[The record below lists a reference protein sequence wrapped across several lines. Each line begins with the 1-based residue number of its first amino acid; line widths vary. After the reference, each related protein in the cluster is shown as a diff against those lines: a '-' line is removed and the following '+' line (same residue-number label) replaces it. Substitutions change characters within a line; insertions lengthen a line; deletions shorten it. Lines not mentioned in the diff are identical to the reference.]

1 MFIIQ
6 LMIGI
11 IASVGIGYILC
22 DVLQVPSMKAAK
34 TARNAASK
42 GEKKKSSLAVFL
54 DGFAEE
60 IQDKIKLNQWKEQEI
75 QTDLDAAGIKD
86 EPRLFVAKA
95 LTKACA
101 VGILA
106 IPAFFIFKILGL
118 AVLAFAVFVYF
129 NETKGITRKIKK
141 KRAKIEAELPRFV
154 SFVNNKLSHTRDLI
168 SILRSYKETAGA
180 EFKEELETTIVHLE
194 QNRTEALTNL
204 EQRVGSPLLNEVTMK
219 LKAVENGTYNEAAWT
234 MLATTF
240 SSLQKDNLKKKA
252 LSVPRKVRKGSMAL
266 LFCFILIYAA
276 VLGQVLLSSLGTLF

>member
-22 DVLQVPSMKAAK
+22 DVLKVSSMKASK

-60 IQDKIKLNQWKEQEI
+60 IQEKIKLNQWKEREI

-86 EPRLFVAKA
+86 KPRLFVAKA

-101 VGILA
+101 VGVLA

-168 SILRSYKETAGA
+168 AILRSYKETAGA
-180 EFKEELETTIVHLE
+180 EFGEELETTIVHLE

>member
-22 DVLQVPSMKAAK
+22 DVLKVPSMKAAK

-118 AVLAFAVFVYF
+118 ACSSISTRPKVLQ
-129 NETKGITRKIKK
+129 ERSRKREPRS
-141 KRAKIEAELPRFV
+141 KR
-154 SFVNNKLSHTRDLI
+154 SCRDL
-168 SILRSYKETAGA
+168 SAS
-180 EFKEELETTIVHLE
+180 
-194 QNRTEALTNL
+194 
-204 EQRVGSPLLNEVTMK
+204 
-219 LKAVENGTYNEAAWT
+219 
-234 MLATTF
+234 
-240 SSLQKDNLKKKA
+240 
-252 LSVPRKVRKGSMAL
+252 
-266 LFCFILIYAA
+266 
-276 VLGQVLLSSLGTLF
+276 

>member
-22 DVLQVPSMKAAK
+22 DVLQVPSMKASK

-60 IQDKIKLNQWKEQEI
+60 IQEKIKLNQWKEREI

-86 EPRLFVAKA
+86 KPRLFAAKA

-101 VGILA
+101 VGVLA

-168 SILRSYKETAGA
+168 AILRSYKETAGA
-180 EFKEELETTIVHLE
+180 EFGEELETTIVHLE

>member
-22 DVLQVPSMKAAK
+22 DVLKVPSMKASK

-60 IQDKIKLNQWKEQEI
+60 IQEKIKLNQWKEREI

-86 EPRLFVAKA
+86 KPRLFVAKA

-101 VGILA
+101 VGVLA

-180 EFKEELETTIVHLE
+180 EFVEELETTIVHLE

>member
-1 MFIIQ
+1 MFIIR

-22 DVLQVPSMKAAK
+22 DVLKVPSMKASK

-42 GEKKKSSLAVFL
+42 GEKKKSALAVFL

-60 IQDKIKLNQWKEQEI
+60 IQEKIKLNQWKEREI

-86 EPRLFVAKA
+86 KPRLFVAKA

-101 VGILA
+101 VGVLA
-106 IPAFFIFKILGL
+106 LPAFFIFKILGL

-168 SILRSYKETAGA
+168 AILRSYKETAGA
-180 EFKEELETTIVHLE
+180 EFGEELETTIVHLE

>member
-22 DVLQVPSMKAAK
+22 DVLKVPSMKASK

-60 IQDKIKLNQWKEQEI
+60 IQEKIKLNQWKEREI

-86 EPRLFVAKA
+86 KPRLFVAKA

-101 VGILA
+101 VGVLA

-141 KRAKIEAELPRFV
+141 KRAKIAAELPRFV

-168 SILRSYKETAGA
+168 AILRSYKETAGA
-180 EFKEELETTIVHLE
+180 EFGEELETTIVHLE

>member
-22 DVLQVPSMKAAK
+22 DVLKVPSMKASK

-60 IQDKIKLNQWKEQEI
+60 IQEKIKLNQWKEREI

-86 EPRLFVAKA
+86 KPRLFVAKA

-101 VGILA
+101 VGVLA
-106 IPAFFIFKILGL
+106 IPAFFIFNILGL

-168 SILRSYKETAGA
+168 AILRSYKETAGA
-180 EFKEELETTIVHLE
+180 EFGEELETTIIHLE

>member
-22 DVLQVPSMKAAK
+22 DVLKVPSMKASK

-60 IQDKIKLNQWKEQEI
+60 IQEKIKLNQWKEREI

-86 EPRLFVAKA
+86 KPRLFVAKA

-101 VGILA
+101 VGVLA

-180 EFKEELETTIVHLE
+180 ECGEELETTIVHLE

-204 EQRVGSPLLNEVTMK
+204 EQRVGSPLLNEVTIK

>member
-1 MFIIQ
+1 MFIIR

-22 DVLQVPSMKAAK
+22 DVLKVPSMKASK

-42 GEKKKSSLAVFL
+42 GEKKKSALAVFL

-60 IQDKIKLNQWKEQEI
+60 IQEKIKLNQWKEREI

-86 EPRLFVAKA
+86 KPRLFVAKA

-101 VGILA
+101 VGVLA
-106 IPAFFIFKILGL
+106 LPAFFIFKILGL

-180 EFKEELETTIVHLE
+180 ECGEELETTIVHLE

-204 EQRVGSPLLNEVTMK
+204 EQRVGSPLLNEVTIK

>member
-22 DVLQVPSMKAAK
+22 DVLKVSSMKASK

-60 IQDKIKLNQWKEQEI
+60 IQEKIKLNQWKEREI

-86 EPRLFVAKA
+86 KPRLFVAKA

-101 VGILA
+101 VGVLA

-141 KRAKIEAELPRFV
+141 KRAKIGAELPRFV

-168 SILRSYKETAGA
+168 AILRSYKETAGA
-180 EFKEELETTIVHLE
+180 EFGEELETTIVHLE

>member
-22 DVLQVPSMKAAK
+22 DVLRVPSMKASK

-60 IQDKIKLNQWKEQEI
+60 IQEKIKLNQWKEREI

-86 EPRLFVAKA
+86 KPRLFVAKA

-101 VGILA
+101 VGVLA

-168 SILRSYKETAGA
+168 SILR
-180 EFKEELETTIVHLE
+180 
-194 QNRTEALTNL
+194 
-204 EQRVGSPLLNEVTMK
+204 
-219 LKAVENGTYNEAAWT
+219 
-234 MLATTF
+234 
-240 SSLQKDNLKKKA
+240 
-252 LSVPRKVRKGSMAL
+252 
-266 LFCFILIYAA
+266 
-276 VLGQVLLSSLGTLF
+276 

>member
-22 DVLQVPSMKAAK
+22 DVLKVPSMKASK

-60 IQDKIKLNQWKEQEI
+60 IQEKIKLNQWKEREI

-86 EPRLFVAKA
+86 KPRLFVAKA

-101 VGILA
+101 VGVLA

-180 EFKEELETTIVHLE
+180 EFGEELETTIVHLE

-204 EQRVGSPLLNEVTMK
+204 EQRVGSPLLNEVTIK

>member
-22 DVLQVPSMKAAK
+22 DVLKVPSMKASK

-60 IQDKIKLNQWKEQEI
+60 IQEKIKLNQWKEREI

-86 EPRLFVAKA
+86 KPRLFVAKA

-101 VGILA
+101 VGVLA

-168 SILRSYKETAGA
+168 AILRSYKETAGA
-180 EFKEELETTIVHLE
+180 EFGEELETTIVHLE

>member
-22 DVLQVPSMKAAK
+22 DVLKVSSMKASK

-60 IQDKIKLNQWKEQEI
+60 IQEKIKLNQWKEREI

-86 EPRLFVAKA
+86 KPRLFVAKA

-101 VGILA
+101 VGVLA

-168 SILRSYKETAGA
+168 AILRSYKETAGA
-180 EFKEELETTIVHLE
+180 EFGEELETTIVHLE

-252 LSVPRKVRKGSMAL
+252 LNVPRKVRKGSMAL

>member
-22 DVLQVPSMKAAK
+22 DVLKVPSMKASK

-60 IQDKIKLNQWKEQEI
+60 IQEKIKLNQWKEREI

-86 EPRLFVAKA
+86 KPRLFVAKA

-101 VGILA
+101 VGVLA

-168 SILRSYKETAGA
+168 AILRSYQETAGA
-180 EFKEELETTIVHLE
+180 EFGEELETTIVHLE

>member
-1 MFIIQ
+1 MFIIR

-22 DVLQVPSMKAAK
+22 DVLKVPSMKASK

-60 IQDKIKLNQWKEQEI
+60 IQEKIKLNQWKEREI

-86 EPRLFVAKA
+86 KPRLFVAKA

-101 VGILA
+101 VGVLA

-180 EFKEELETTIVHLE
+180 EFGEELETTIVHLE

>member
-22 DVLQVPSMKAAK
+22 DVLKVPSMKASK

-60 IQDKIKLNQWKEQEI
+60 IQEKIKLNQWKEREI

-86 EPRLFVAKA
+86 KPRLFVAKA

-168 SILRSYKETAGA
+168 AILRSYKETAGA
-180 EFKEELETTIVHLE
+180 EFGEELETTIVHLE

>member
-22 DVLQVPSMKAAK
+22 DVLQVPSMKASK

-60 IQDKIKLNQWKEQEI
+60 IQEKIKLNQWKEREI

-86 EPRLFVAKA
+86 KPRLFAAKA

-101 VGILA
+101 VGVLA

-168 SILRSYKETAGA
+168 AILRSYKETAGA
-180 EFKEELETTIVHLE
+180 EFGEELETTIVHLE

-240 SSLQKDNLKKKA
+240 SSLQKDNLKKRA